1 MAVAIPTVS
10 SPPWAPSNTVS
21 NPNDPNTE
29 KINMRATMKPT
40 SPTRLTMKAFLPA
53 AAAVSRSNQN
63 EISK

>member
-1 MAVAIPTVS
+1 
-10 SPPWAPSNTVS
+10 VS

-29 KINMRATMKPT
+29 KINMRATMNPT

-63 EISK
+63 EISR